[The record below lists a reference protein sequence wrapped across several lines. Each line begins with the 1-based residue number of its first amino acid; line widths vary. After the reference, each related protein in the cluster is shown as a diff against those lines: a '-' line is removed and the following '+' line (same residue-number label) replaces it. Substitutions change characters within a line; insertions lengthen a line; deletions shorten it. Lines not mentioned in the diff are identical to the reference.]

1 MKRFVLKIEE
11 DKEREDVK
19 IEEKKI
25 VEDGIEGWKK

>member
-11 DKEREDVK
+11 DKGREDVK
-19 IEEKKI
+19 IEEEKI

>member
-11 DKEREDVK
+11 DKVREDVK